1 VRFRSPRTF
10 QPFAARSRRPI
21 VAILLTIALIS
32 ALSAF
37 LSIRATEGSRHGA
50 TVVEVAGR
58 QRTLAE
64 RYVQEVLLARAGQ
77 QADPAHTASLLSA
90 SAAALLDGGLAP
102 AVNGDDD
109 ETVLARTTDPVA
121 RGELEQE
128 QRLARDLAATGS
140 ALLAGRDVSAV
151 PLTAHEHISTRNPV
165 LRLRIVAAVTS
176 NVSLNAART
185 IAQAA
190 DNNITRLITIQ
201 VLLALGGL
209 IVSLLLAWALIAATR
224 RQTEH
229 FRSLVS
235 SSTDLVFVL
244 AGGCRY
250 VSSTVTST
258 LGRPESELLGDAWL
272 NLVHD
277 DDKPAIAEAE
287 REGQPGQLVVRIRN
301 AAGEWRHLEANLTD
315 LRQDRHVRGVVLNAR
330 DITDRVRLEEEL
342 TEQVESLSDRDALLE
357 RLRATIGVL
366 GNVANELRV
375 SSRDAAAA
383 ANEQSSA
390 VAETSATIE
399 ELASTARSIS
409 DNARVVADAAEQ
421 TGDTMRDMQEKVDAI
436 AQRSLSL
443 GERSQEIGEILGI
456 LNEIAEQTNL
466 LALNAAIEAARAGEA
481 GRGFAVVASEV
492 RKLAERSIKST
503 DSIRQIIGGVQNE
516 ANATIMATE
525 QGARQ
530 AREVG
535 ELMDTTASM
544 LEQSILATQ
553 QQRSAADQVAEAMIQ
568 IREAAGQIAVD
579 QNQREDTSK
588 SLEDLIADL
597 EQTLAG
603 TGTTEPDVALLVPPQ
618 AA

>member
-1 VRFRSPRTF
+1 M
-10 QPFAARSRRPI
+10 
-21 VAILLTIALIS
+21 
-32 ALSAF
+32 
-37 LSIRATEGSRHGA
+37 
-50 TVVEVAGR
+50 VEVAGR

-77 QADPAHTASLLSA
+77 QANPAHTASLLAASA
-90 SAAALLDGGLAP
+90 SALLDGGLAP

-151 PLTAHEHISTRNPV
+151 PLTAHEHISTLNPV

-185 IAQAA
+185 IAQSA

-258 LGRPESELLGDAWL
+258 LGRPGSDLLGDAWL
-272 NLVHD
+272 SLVHD

-287 REGQPGQLVVRIRN
+287 REGKPRQLIVRIRN

-383 ANEQSSA
+383 ASEQSSA

-481 GRGFAVVASEV
+481 GRGFGVVASEV

-579 QNQREDTSK
+579 QTQREDTSK

-603 TGTTEPDVALLVPPQ
+603 TGASEPDVALLVPPQ